1 MPPARAPMGE
11 SRVERRRR
19 NFRPRAKDS
28 SAPLPHHPRMQRLS
42 TLDSSFLRV
51 ETPTA
56 HMHVGWLAIVNL
68 PEGQDALDVALLRR
82 RVESRLHHAP
92 RFRRCVQ
99 QSPVGEP
106 YLLDDPEFDIA
117 NHVTVSERRVM
128 QPRELRRLTDAFL
141 SEQLDRDRPLW
152 EIRVVPRVG
161 QGRAALVGKVHHAL
175 VDGVAAV
182 ELGTL
187 LFDIDPAAA
196 GDQTQPWRPE
206 PAPSP
211 ARFALDLV
219 ADSAMDQFR
228 AARRMVALGVSP
240 RRTLRAADTM
250 RRAALSLAEE
260 VIQPAPS
267 SFLNRPIG
275 PERALLHRS
284 VPIRRLERAK
294 ASLGLKLN
302 DVVLAVMT
310 GALRRYSALA
320 DEEPRP
326 LRTMVPVNVR
336 STADAS
342 AEGNRIAFGFVDLPL
357 DEADPLRRVKLIR
370 WQTER
375 LRGPEAVVGRDA
387 LMRSVGM
394 LPGPLKT
401 QAARFAASARTF
413 NLTISNVV
421 GPRITLYAAGARVE
435 EIYPV
440 IPLSDAHA
448 LAVGVLSYGDFLHF
462 ALHVAPRSLV
472 EADALP
478 GLVGDAISELERAL
492 PQPLPPA
499 PTRRR
504 ETSEPT
510 RPRARSLPS
519 ARPRPARSPGARPAR
534 PTSP

>member
-1 MPPARAPMGE
+1 
-11 SRVERRRR
+11 
-19 NFRPRAKDS
+19 
-28 SAPLPHHPRMQRLS
+28 MQRLS

-68 PEGQDALDVALLRR
+68 PQGQEALDVALLRR

-92 RFRRCVQ
+92 RFRHRVQ
-99 QSPVGEP
+99 QAPLGEP
-106 YLLDDPEFDIA
+106 VLRDDPGFDIA
-117 NHVTVSERRVM
+117 NHVTEAPRRVM
-128 QPRELRRLTDAFL
+128 QPRELRATTDAFL
-141 SEQLDRDRPLW
+141 SQQLDRDRPLW
-152 EIRVVPRVG
+152 KIMVVPRVG
-161 QGRAALVGKVHHAL
+161 QGRAAIVGKVHHAL

-187 LFDIDPAAA
+187 LFDLHPEQS
-196 GDQTQPWRPE
+196 GDEPLPWEPE
-206 PAPSP
+206 RAPSP

-219 ADSAMDQFR
+219 ADSAVDQFR
-228 AARRMVALGVSP
+228 TARRMVRLGMSP
-240 RRTLRAADTM
+240 RRTLRAAETM

-260 VIQPAPS
+260 VVQPAEA

-284 VPIRRLERAK
+284 VPIRRLERFK
-294 ASLGLKLN
+294 APLGLKLN

-320 DEEPRP
+320 EEEARP

-336 STADAS
+336 GAGDTA

-357 DEADPLRRVKLIR
+357 DEPDPLRRVKLIR

-375 LRGPEAVVGRDA
+375 LRGPDAVIGRDA
-387 LMRSVGM
+387 LMRSVSV

-421 GPRITLYAAGARVE
+421 GPRVALYAAGARVE

-448 LAVGVLSYGDFLHF
+448 LSVGVLSYGDYMHF

-472 EADALP
+472 DAGELP
-478 GLVGDAISELERAL
+478 HLVGSAISELEHLL
-492 PQPLPPA
+492 PKPLPAGPKGAPA
-499 PTRRR
+499 RR
-504 ETSEPT
+504 
-510 RPRARSLPS
+510 RARSPQQHGS
-519 ARPRPARSPGARPAR
+519 GGSVRASR
-534 PTSP
+534 